1 MGSLGPDAIARELE
15 KVGVHVRAAWVESCA
30 AHLLATEPGFGS
42 MPLRRRVDL
51 CYLQFLHADM
61 NSAGS
66 GCLAP
71 EDADGDPARDAE
83 GGVLGGRRV
92 VQCDEVAN
100 VSASFNDRYKD
111 QPACEK
117 RVLKLALTDGPNRL
131 VAYEYRP
138 IEALAVS
145 MPAGTKLALTRAGV
159 DKNGALR
166 LGPENVAVL
175 GGGVSHLEE
184 ARRRVVERWKLPNR
198 PTPGDE
204 GGARANAGR
213 GAGNGRA
220 ASLRRA
226 AWGRDGDPG
235 AAPAAATA
243 TATRGDGAPRPNG
256 EAPSDRAPVAP
267 DADERTERA
276 VREAPDAS
284 PVVDLTG
291 DEEDRDAN
299 PKDIPPGRVKR
310 KRAVVIDDSDD
321 DPTPVRRK
329 PTQSTRD
336 TPSRLARAAPE
347 VTDRARDPARDP
359 AGVPA
364 AAPGAEPAGGGVE
377 ATPRATAPPPSGE
390 EASSSRAKKPPQWA
404 SRVVRSEP
412 FAYAAAVRAMR
423 AAGVRGQTP
432 SAASVTLH
440 GWFLRVTPARAA
452 AGGGFEIA
460 ASVHDGTGSLDA
472 VVPAA
477 MTLKLIDVP
486 SAAAFEAM
494 DEASR
499 ARLRDWAVSYLRGF
513 LGKVTLR
520 VRTFDDGA
528 PAQVLKV
535 FGPRDFHDAATTA
548 KLGRRCDG
556 VDKELKRLRRTDAEA
571 KRGEEPR
578 SGTRGSADEG
588 EGGAAG
594 GAKTTPSRPRT
605 STGAKVARGA

>member
-61 NSAGS
+61 NVAGS

-71 EDADGDPARDAE
+71 ADADADPARD
-83 GGVLGGRRV
+83 GDGRVLGGRRV

-100 VSASFNDRYKD
+100 VSASFNDRYED

-138 IEALAVS
+138 IEALTVS

-166 LGPENVAVL
+166 LSPENVAVL

-198 PTPGDE
+198 PTPGNE
-204 GGARANAGR
+204 GGAKANANA
-213 GAGNGRA
+213 AGDRRA
-220 ASLRRA
+220 ELRRA
-226 AWGRDGDPG
+226 AWGLDGDPG
-235 AAPAAATA
+235 AAPAAATG
-243 TATRGDGAPRPNG
+243 THGTTRPN
-256 EAPSDRAPVAP
+256 EAPSVRAPVGI
-267 DADERTERA
+267 ADEHIEGA
-276 VREAPDAS
+276 VREAPDAR
-284 PVVDLTG
+284 VVDLTG
-291 DEEDRDAN
+291 DKEGPDAN
-299 PKDIPPGRVKR
+299 LGEISPGRVKR

-329 PTQSTRD
+329 PTQAERD
-336 TPSRLARAAPE
+336 IPSRLARAAPD
-347 VTDRARDPARDP
+347 VAAPARDP
-359 AGVPA
+359 ASGGMPA
-364 AAPGAEPAGGGVE
+364 AAPGAGSVPE
-377 ATPRATAPPPSGE
+377 ATARAKAKPPSDAPPP
-390 EASSSRAKKPPQWA
+390 KPPRWA

-412 FAYAAAVRAMR
+412 FAYAAAVHAMR

-432 SAASVTLH
+432 SAAHVTLH
-440 GWFLRVTPARAA
+440 GWFLRVAPPRPA
-452 AGGGFEIA
+452 AGGGFEVA
-460 ASVHDGTGSLDA
+460 ASVQDGTGSVDA

-486 SAAAFEAM
+486 SAAAFDAM

-520 VRTFDDGA
+520 VRTVDDGV
-528 PAQVLKV
+528 PARVLKV
-535 FGPRDFHDAATTA
+535 FGPRDFHDATTTA

-556 VDKELKRLRRTDAEA
+556 IDEELKRLRRTDAEMG
-571 KRGEEPR
+571 RRRTTGR
-578 SGTRGSADEG
+578 SGRNADGG
-588 EGGAAG
+588 EGGAA
-594 GAKTTPSRPRT
+594 AAATTPSRART
-605 STGAKVARGA
+605 STGANVARGA

>member
-329 PTQSTRD
+329 PTQAERD
-336 TPSRLARAAPE
+336 IPSQLARAAPD
-347 VTDRARDPARDP
+347 VAAPARDP
-359 AGVPA
+359 ASGGMPA
-364 AAPGAEPAGGGVE
+364 AAPGAGSVPE
-377 ATPRATAPPPSGE
+377 ATARAKAKPPSDAPPP
-390 EASSSRAKKPPQWA
+390 KPPRWA

-412 FAYAAAVRAMR
+412 FAYAAAVHAMR

-432 SAASVTLH
+432 SAAHVTLH
-440 GWFLRVTPARAA
+440 GWFLRVAPPRPA
-452 AGGGFEIA
+452 AGGGFEVA
-460 ASVHDGTGSLDA
+460 ASVQDGTGSVDA

-486 SAAAFEAM
+486 SAAAFDAM

-520 VRTFDDGA
+520 VRTVDDGI
-528 PAQVLKV
+528 PARVLKV
-535 FGPRDFHDAATTA
+535 FGPRDFHDATTTA

-556 VDKELKRLRRTDAEA
+556 IDEELKRLRRTDAEMG
-571 KRGEEPR
+571 RRRTTGR
-578 SGTRGSADEG
+578 SGRNADGG
-588 EGGAAG
+588 EGGAA
-594 GAKTTPSRPRT
+594 AAATTPSRART
-605 STGAKVARGA
+605 STGANVARGA

>member
-329 PTQSTRD
+329 PTQAERD
-336 TPSRLARAAPE
+336 IPSQLARAAPD
-347 VTDRARDPARDP
+347 VAAPARDP
-359 AGVPA
+359 ASGGMPA
-364 AAPGAEPAGGGVE
+364 AAPGAGSVPE
-377 ATPRATAPPPSGE
+377 ATARAKAKPPSDAPPP
-390 EASSSRAKKPPQWA
+390 KPPRWA

-432 SAASVTLH
+432 SEANVTLH
-440 GWFLRVTPARAA
+440 GWFLRVSSARPA

-460 ASVHDGTGSLDA
+460 ASVHDGTGSLDV

-477 MTLKLIDVP
+477 MTLKLVDVP
-486 SAAAFEAM
+486 SASAFDAM
-494 DEASR
+494 DEGSR
-499 ARLRDWAVSYLRGF
+499 ARLQTWAVTYLRGF

-520 VRTFDDGA
+520 VRTFDDQT
-528 PAQVLKV
+528 PARVLKV
-535 FGPRDFHDAATTA
+535 FGPRDFHDAATTSR
-548 KLGRRCDG
+548 LGRRCDG
-556 VDKELKRLRRTDAEA
+556 IDKELKRLKQTEHLEA
-571 KRGEEPR
+571 KNSRIRGEETR
-578 SGTRGSADEG
+578 VASSGLNPGGG
-588 EGGAAG
+588 EEKGASGGAGKA
-594 GAKTTPSRPRT
+594 PSRLRT

>member
-1 MGSLGPDAIARELE
+1 MASLGPDAIARELE

-30 AHLLATEPGFGS
+30 AHLLAAEPGFGS
-42 MPLRRRVDL
+42 MPLHRRVDL

-71 EDADGDPARDAE
+71 GDADGDRARD
-83 GGVLGGRRV
+83 GDGRVLGGRRV

-117 RVLKLALTDGPNRL
+117 RVLKLALTDGPNKM

-145 MPAGTKLALTRAGV
+145 MPAGTKLALTRAPV

-166 LGPENVAVL
+166 LSPENVAVL
-175 GGGVSHLEE
+175 GGGVAHLEE
-184 ARRRVVERWKLPNR
+184 ARRRVVDRWKLPNR
-198 PTPGDE
+198 PTPSAGN
-204 GGARANAGR
+204 ANAA
-213 GAGNGRA
+213 GAGNRHA
-220 ASLRRA
+220 ELRRA
-226 AWGRDGDPG
+226 AWGRDAFGGASAAGTGTGTGTEPGTDPARPNDAPS
-235 AAPAAATA
+235 AAPV
-243 TATRGDGAPRPNG
+243 
-256 EAPSDRAPVAP
+256 PVAEQPADLAGHEDP
-267 DADERTERA
+267 D
-276 VREAPDAS
+276 S
-284 PVVDLTG
+284 QVVDLTG
-291 DEEDRDAN
+291 EKEESGPASAN
-299 PKDIPPGRVKR
+299 PAEVPPGRVKR

-329 PTQSTRD
+329 PTQTQA
-336 TPSRLARAAPE
+336 TQETASRLARATPRG
-347 VTDRARDPARDP
+347 TDEARDRDRDRDRDGDPVVLEAARETATQLLDS
-359 AGVPA
+359 VPA
-364 AAPGAEPAGGGVE
+364 
-377 ATPRATAPPPSGE
+377 
-390 EASSSRAKKPPQWA
+390 KPPQWA

-432 SAASVTLH
+432 SEANVTLH
-440 GWFLRVTPARAA
+440 GWFLRVSSARPA

-460 ASVHDGTGSLDA
+460 ASVHDGTGSLDV

-477 MTLKLIDVP
+477 MTLKLVDVV
-486 SAAAFEAM
+486 SASAFDAM
-494 DEASR
+494 DEGSR
-499 ARLRDWAVSYLRGF
+499 ARLQTWAVTYLRGF

-528 PAQVLKV
+528 PARVLKV

-556 VDKELKRLRRTDAEA
+556 IDKELKRLKQTEHLEVTNAS
-571 KRGEEPR
+571 RGEETR
-578 SGTRGSADEG
+578 FLSSGLNPEKG
-588 EGGAAG
+588 EEKGASGGAGKA
-594 GAKTTPSRPRT
+594 PSRART

>member
-30 AHLLATEPGFGS
+30 AHLLAAEPGFGS

-71 EDADGDPARDAE
+71 GDADGDPARDP
-83 GGVLGGRRV
+83 GILGGRRV

-117 RVLKLALTDGPNRL
+117 RVLKLALTDGPNRV

-138 IEALAVS
+138 IDALAVA
-145 MPAGTKLALTRAGV
+145 MPAGTKLALTRAPV
-159 DKNGALR
+159 DANGALR

-175 GGGVSHLEE
+175 GGGVAHLEE
-184 ARRRVVERWKLPNR
+184 ARRRVVDRWKMPNR
-198 PTPGDE
+198 PMPGSCP
-204 GGARANAGR
+204 GNRRAE
-213 GAGNGRA
+213 
-220 ASLRRA
+220 LRVA
-226 AWGRDGDPG
+226 AWGRD
-235 AAPAAATA
+235 AASGGRSAAGTG
-243 TATRGDGAPRPNG
+243 TTDESRRTNRAPIPV
-256 EAPSDRAPVAP
+256 APVAP
-267 DADERTERA
+267 FPKPSSPETEA
-276 VREAPDAS
+276 PVEAPDS
-284 PVVDLTG
+284 QVVDLTG
-291 DEEDRDAN
+291 EKEAPKEAPDERGPEEA
-299 PKDIPPGRVKR
+299 PPGRVKR

-321 DPTPVRRK
+321 DPTPARRK
-329 PTQSTRD
+329 PTQGTQE
-336 TPSRLARAAPE
+336 TPSRLARAMPRHGAD
-347 VTDRARDPARDP
+347 TARNPASA
-359 AGVPA
+359 AGV
-364 AAPGAEPAGGGVE
+364 VLE
-377 ATPRATAPPPSGE
+377 ATARATATPPSDAPPP
-390 EASSSRAKKPPQWA
+390 KPPRWA

-423 AAGVRGQTP
+423 AAAVRGQIP
-432 SAASVTLH
+432 STANVTLH
-440 GWFLRVTPARAA
+440 GWFLRVAPARPA
-452 AGGGFEIA
+452 AGGGFEVA
-460 ASVHDGTGSLDA
+460 VSVHDGTGSLDA

-477 MTLKLIDVP
+477 MTLKLIDAP
-486 SAAAFEAM
+486 SAAAFDAM

-499 ARLRDWAVSYLRGF
+499 ARLQLWAVSYLRGF

-528 PAQVLKV
+528 PAEVLKV

-556 VDKELKRLRRTDAEA
+556 IDKELKRLKQTNAEA
-571 KRGEEPR
+571 NRREETGRSRGR
-578 SGTRGSADEG
+578 ADEG
-588 EGGAAG
+588 EGGASG
-594 GAKTTPSRPRT
+594 GAETAPSRARA